1 MIDNADT
8 TAEASDI
15 DVAFAT
21 GLDRGWDHANF
32 VAAYGPQG
40 NPNQVAYPGWVENGS
55 EEVREAFREAWELGT
70 DRFNEDLYP
79 DGSEAAAAG

>member
-32 VAAYGPQG
+32 VEAYGPEHG
-40 NPNQVAYPGWVENGS
+40 HNTPAYPGWVANGS
-55 EEVREAFREAWELGT
+55 EEVREAFAEAWELGA
-70 DRFNEDLYP
+70 DRFNEGLYP